1 MRATFLIARQ
11 EFIKYVTRRGFFIS
25 ILMFPIWIMIVVL
38 VPQWLGGAPQRYFTL
53 VDRAGGYREAVLDAL
68 ARENAARDLK
78 ALSQYAAANADIN
91 AVRRGAPRLA
101 AMLAAEPT
109 DRSVSAFRLSGGW
122 RPAVATL
129 TPFLRPTAKPFR
141 VPDPRFVFVEPPT
154 RLSHASGGNFGAA
167 ARGDL
172 QADRFFAAVYIPE
185 GFGQGGRATAQYF
198 ARDLSDGDLR
208 DFVSEALSDALHRNV
223 IKRLAPQLL
232 DSDALDATAA
242 LELHNPTKGAAQ
254 SGRDDSFDKLV
265 PIALAVILF
274 IVSVMNASVLL
285 QGVVEEKST
294 RMIEV
299 LLSCATAREITSGKL
314 IGVIAVALVT
324 IAIWA
329 LVLFAMMALADAS
342 TVKLVFGAIGA
353 VATTETLPLLLLYF
367 FCGLLI
373 YGSIFL
379 AIGSMASSL
388 ADAQALLGPAML
400 ILMLPNLMISGVM
413 RDPNGEFATLV
424 SWVPCYTPFFM
435 MLRIASHPPTLQI
448 WGTTLLALGTTL
460 FLIWWMGR
468 VFARHVLTTERPPSL
483 GGLLRGGVQALTGLR
498 R

>member
-38 VPQWLGGAPQRYFTL
+38 VPQWLGGTPQRDFTI
-53 VDRAGGYREAVLDAL
+53 VDHAGGYREAVLDAL

-78 ALSQYAAANADIN
+78 ALSQFAESNADLDTL
-91 AVRRGAPRLA
+91 RKRAPRLA
-101 AMLAAEPT
+101 QILAADQT
-109 DRSVSAFRLSGGW
+109 TKSVAAFRLFGGW
-122 RPAVATL
+122 RPAIAAL
-129 TPFLRPTAKPFR
+129 TPFLKARAKPFR
-141 VPDPRFVFVEPPT
+141 VPEPRFVYVEPPT
-154 RLSHASGGNFGAA
+154 RLERAASDGFGAA
-167 ARGDL
+167 ARSYL
-172 QADRFFAAVYIPE
+172 QSDRFFAVILIPKDFGE
-185 GFGQGGRATAQYF
+185 GGHATAQYF
-198 ARDLSDGDLR
+198 ARDLSDGDLK
-208 DFVSEALSDALHRNV
+208 DFVSQVLSDALHRNV
-223 IKRLAPQLL
+223 LKRLAPELL
-232 DSDALDATAA
+232 NSDALTATAE
-242 LELHNPTKGAAQ
+242 LESHNPTKSAAQ

-324 IAIWA
+324 IGIWA
-329 LVLFAMMALADAS
+329 LVLFGLMALADAS
-342 TVKLVFGAIGA
+342 TIKLVFGAMRS

-413 RDPNGEFATLV
+413 RDPNGEFATLI
-424 SWVPCYTPFFM
+424 SWVPFYTPFFM
-435 MLRIASHPPTLQI
+435 MLRIASHPPALQI
-448 WGTTLLALGTTL
+448 WGTTLLALATTL

-483 GGLLRGGVQALTGLR
+483 GGLLRSGVQNLTGR
-498 R
+498 RT

>member
-1 MRATFLIARQ
+1 MRSTFLIARQ

-25 ILMFPIWIMIVVL
+25 ILMFPLWIMIVVL
-38 VPQWLGGAPQRYFTL
+38 VPQWTGGAPQRDFTI
-53 VDRAGGYREAVLDAL
+53 VDHAGGYREAILDTL
-68 ARENAARDLK
+68 AREDAARDLK
-78 ALSQYAAANADIN
+78 ALAQFADANADLDTL
-91 AVRRGAPRLA
+91 RHKAPHLA
-101 AMLAAEPT
+101 IMLTAQQTPQ
-109 DRSVSAFRLSGGW
+109 SVSAFRMFGGW
-122 RPAVATL
+122 RPALAAL
-129 TPFLRPTAKPFR
+129 TPFLKPGSRPFR
-141 VPDPRFVFVEPPT
+141 VPEPRFAFVEPP
-154 RLSHASGGNFGAA
+154 ASLARVASEDFGAA
-167 ARGDL
+167 SRRYL
-172 QADRFFAAVYIPE
+172 ENDRFFAVIFIPKN
-185 GFGQGGRATAQYF
+185 FGADGHVTAHYF
-198 ARDLSDGDLR
+198 ARDLSEGDLR
-208 DFVSEALSDALHRNV
+208 DFISSALDDALHRNV
-223 IKRLAPQLL
+223 LKRLAPALL
-232 DSDALDATAA
+232 DSEALTASAT
-242 LELHNPTKGAAQ
+242 LETHNPTKSAAQ

-324 IAIWA
+324 IGIWA
-329 LVLFAMMALADAS
+329 MVLFGLMAMADAS
-342 TVKLVFGAIGA
+342 TIKLVIGA
-353 VATTETLPLLLLYF
+353 THSVATTDTLPLLLLYF

-400 ILMLPNLMISGVM
+400 ILMLPNLMISGIM
-413 RDPNGEFATLV
+413 RDPNGEFASLI
-424 SWVPCYTPFFM
+424 SWVPFYTPFFM
-435 MLRIASHPPTLQI
+435 MLRIASHPPALQV
-448 WGTTLLALGTTL
+448 WGTTLLALGTTA

-483 GGLLRGGVQALTGLR
+483 GGLMRRGLQLLTDR
-498 R
+498 RT